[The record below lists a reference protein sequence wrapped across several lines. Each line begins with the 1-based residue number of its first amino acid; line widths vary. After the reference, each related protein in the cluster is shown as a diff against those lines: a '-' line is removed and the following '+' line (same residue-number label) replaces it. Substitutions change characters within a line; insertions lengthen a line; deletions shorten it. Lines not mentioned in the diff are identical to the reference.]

1 MGKDPFVRLTDR
13 QKACLRLVRDGRNT
27 KEIAQALDASVSAI
41 DKSIKLA
48 MAKMGVNRRSEAAR
62 LLAAHE
68 AATGYPPLD
77 PPSPDLSTAPVEAP
91 IRPSTVAGQD
101 GFGSSLVREAERPY
115 RIDVAGPSFWQQI
128 VPPPSGAVH
137 TLGWWQIVVRV
148 ILIALASML
157 LAGAALNLVGSTG
170 LLPRDLFPKQ

>member
-1 MGKDPFVRLTDR
+1 MATDPLERLTDR

-27 KEIAQALDASVSAI
+27 KEIAQALDASASAI

-48 MAKMGVNRRSEAAR
+48 MAKIGVNRRSEAAR

-68 AATGYPPLD
+68 ADRGYQPLA
-77 PPSPDLSTAPVEAP
+77 PPSPDLSTAPVQAP
-91 IRPSTVAGQD
+91 SRPSTMAGQD
-101 GFGSSLVREAERPY
+101 GFGSFSVREAQRPY
-115 RIDVAGPSFWQQI
+115 RIDVAEPSVWRQD
-128 VPPPSGAVH
+128 PSSSGADH
-137 TLGWWQIVVRV
+137 NLGWWQIVTRV

-170 LLPRDLFPKQ
+170 LLPRHLFPQQ